1 MSVHV
6 EISIG
11 ELLDKISILQIK
23 SERITDQSKLNNIK
37 VELESLL
44 ETWRSSSFSE
54 TEIVEELAQIREVNE
69 KLWELEDDI
78 RIKEDRQSF
87 DEEFVRL
94 ARSVYVTNDQRAEI
108 KRKINEKLGS
118 ALIEEKSYSNYN
130 KE

>member
-1 MSVHV
+1 MSVQV

-23 SERITDQSKLNNIK
+23 SERITDQLKLENIK
-37 VELESLL
+37 IELESLL
-44 ETWRSSSFSE
+44 EKWENSSFSKIE
-54 TEIVEELAQIREVNE
+54 IAEEIVQIREVNE

-78 RIKEDRQSF
+78 RIKEAGYSF
-87 DEEFVRL
+87 DEDFVRL
-94 ARSVYVTNDQRAEI
+94 ARSVYVTNDKRAEI

>member
-1 MSVHV
+1 MSVQV

-23 SERITDQSKLNNIK
+23 SERITDQLKLENIK
-37 VELESLL
+37 IELESLL
-44 ETWRSSSFSE
+44 DKWENSSFSKIE
-54 TEIVEELAQIREVNE
+54 IAEEIVQIREVNE

-78 RIKEDRQSF
+78 RIKEARYSF
-87 DEEFVRL
+87 DEDFVRL

>member
-1 MSVHV
+1 M
-6 EISIG
+6 
-11 ELLDKISILQIK
+11 
-23 SERITDQSKLNNIK
+23 
-37 VELESLL
+37 
-44 ETWRSSSFSE
+44 
-54 TEIVEELAQIREVNE
+54 NE

>member
-1 MSVHV
+1 MSVQV
-6 EISIG
+6 EISTG
-11 ELLDKISILQIK
+11 ELIDKISILQIK
-23 SERITDQSKLNNIK
+23 SERITDQSKLENIK
-37 VELESLL
+37 IELESLL
-44 ETWRSSSFSE
+44 DTWENSSFSK
-54 TEIVEELAQIREVNE
+54 TEIAEEITQIREVNE

-78 RIKEDRQSF
+78 RIKEASQSF

-94 ARSVYVTNDQRAEI
+94 ARSVYITNDQRAEI

>member
-1 MSVHV
+1 MSVQA
-6 EISIG
+6 EISTG

-23 SERITDQSKLNNIK
+23 SERITDQSKLENIK
-37 VELESLL
+37 IELESLL
-44 ETWRSSSFSE
+44 DTWESSSFSKI
-54 TEIVEELAQIREVNE
+54 EIAEEIAQIRAVNE

-78 RIKEDRQSF
+78 RIKEARHSF

-94 ARSVYVTNDQRAEI
+94 ARSVYVTNDKRAEI

>member
-1 MSVHV
+1 MSVQV

-23 SERITDQSKLNNIK
+23 SERIADQSKLENIK
-37 VELESLL
+37 IELESLL
-44 ETWRSSSFSE
+44 DKWENSSFSKI
-54 TEIVEELAQIREVNE
+54 EIAEERVQLREVNE

-78 RIKEDRQSF
+78 RIKEARYSF
-87 DEEFVRL
+87 DEDFVRL
-94 ARSVYVTNDQRAEI
+94 ARLVYVTNDQRAAI

-118 ALIEEKSYSNYN
+118 TLIEEKSYSNYN

>member
-1 MSVHV
+1 MSVQV

-23 SERITDQSKLNNIK
+23 AERITDQLKLENIK
-37 VELESLL
+37 FELEGLL
-44 ETWRSSSFSE
+44 DKWENLSFSKIE
-54 TEIVEELAQIREVNE
+54 IAEEIVQIREVNE

-78 RIKEDRQSF
+78 RIKEARYSF
-87 DEEFVRL
+87 DEDFVRL

>member
-1 MSVHV
+1 MSVQV

-23 SERITDQSKLNNIK
+23 SERITDQSKLENIK
-37 VELESLL
+37 TELESLL
-44 ETWRSSSFSE
+44 DKWENSSFSKIE
-54 TEIVEELAQIREVNE
+54 IAEEIVQIREVNE

-78 RIKEDRQSF
+78 RIKEARYSF
-87 DEEFVRL
+87 DEDFVRL

>member
-1 MSVHV
+1 MSVQV

-23 SERITDQSKLNNIK
+23 SERITDQLKLENIK
-37 VELESLL
+37 IELESLL
-44 ETWRSSSFSE
+44 EKWENSSFSKIE
-54 TEIVEELAQIREVNE
+54 IAEEIVQIREVNE

-78 RIKEDRQSF
+78 RIKEARYSF
-87 DEEFVRL
+87 DEDFVRL
-94 ARSVYVTNDQRAEI
+94 ARSVYVTNDKRAEI

>member
-1 MSVHV
+1 MSVQV

-23 SERITDQSKLNNIK
+23 SERITDQLKLENIK
-37 VELESLL
+37 IELESLL
-44 ETWRSSSFSE
+44 DKWENSSFSKIE
-54 TEIVEELAQIREVNE
+54 IAEEIVQIREVNE

-78 RIKEDRQSF
+78 RIKEARYSF
-87 DEEFVRL
+87 DEDFVRL
-94 ARSVYVTNDQRAEI
+94 ARSVYVTNDKRAEI

>member
-1 MSVHV
+1 MSVQV

-23 SERITDQSKLNNIK
+23 SERITDQSKLENIK
-37 VELESLL
+37 IELESLL
-44 ETWRSSSFSE
+44 DKWENSSFSKI
-54 TEIVEELAQIREVNE
+54 EIAEERVQLREVNE

-78 RIKEDRQSF
+78 RIKEARYSF
-87 DEEFVRL
+87 DEDFVRL
-94 ARSVYVTNDQRAEI
+94 ARLVYVTNDQRAAI

-118 ALIEEKSYSNYN
+118 TLIEEKSYSNYN